1 MEGPIVQLKPLYEHG
16 VVRDDGGLPTLKD
29 RGMESFWSAALKYG
43 GSATVGA
50 FVAYT
55 IYPAIIS
62 SPILKNLNS
71 SQLLA
76 LFCLIAF
83 LTFIICIL
91 LINSVKSKPSGGNTI
106 TISKSK
112 VHGDVTGGNRNS
124 GKSE

>member
-1 MEGPIVQLKPLYEHG
+1 MEN
-16 VVRDDGGLPTLKD
+16 
-29 RGMESFWSAALKYG
+29 FWSAALKYG

-62 SPILKNLNS
+62 SPMLKNLNS

-76 LFCLIAF
+76 LLCLIAF
-83 LTFIICIL
+83 LSFIICVL
-91 LINSVKSKPSGGNTI
+91 LINSVKSKPSSGSTI

-112 VHGDVTGGNRNS
+112 IRGDITGGNRNS
-124 GKSE
+124 GKPE